1 VRAAESKLGSFVF
14 LLRVKTVAP
23 PGMIVTTTA
32 PGPGTESCAYT
43 WLIPVSPIT
52 ATITAMKRLVMTS
65 FGLSIP
71 DYCGART
78 VRPTIG
84 QEGDRNLIR
93 ASEVEAGRGYDADLI
108 LLADGRRRWTSLC
121 FHFPEV
127 ALDLTISSHMLRH
140 RLSFPRG
147 AEITARQDLL
157 LAMLRAP
164 CGSTR
169 AAPV

>member
-1 VRAAESKLGSFVF
+1 
-14 LLRVKTVAP
+14 
-23 PGMIVTTTA
+23 MIVTTTA

-52 ATITAMKRLVMTS
+52 ATITAMKCFVMTS

-93 ASEVEAGRGYDADLI
+93 ASEVEAGGGYDADLI
-108 LLADGRRRWTSLC
+108 LLADGRRRWTSVNGIP
-121 FHFPEV
+121 FAH
-127 ALDLTISSHMLRH
+127 
-140 RLSFPRG
+140 
-147 AEITARQDLL
+147 
-157 LAMLRAP
+157 
-164 CGSTR
+164 TR
-169 AAPV
+169 MAHA